1 MNGVPRAVRVSDCA
15 FEILPSK
22 NDLNLP
28 SSNTAAG
35 IPFDLNFSSSGAF
48 LFSFKLI
55 IAGVP
60 ILLELA
66 DDCNRKVFLMP
77 SAFTVSIG
85 FTNLDETSR
94 RFLLIG

>member
-1 MNGVPRAVRVSDCA
+1 MNGVPLAFKVSDCDL
-15 FEILPSK
+15 ETLPSK
-22 NDLNLP
+22 KDRNLP

-35 IPFDLNFSSSGAF
+35 IPFNLNFSSSGAF
-48 LFSFKLI
+48 LFSSKLI

-60 ILLELA
+60 IFLELA

-85 FTNLDETSR
+85 FTNFEETSR